1 MDPEKLM
8 NSVEISWALF
18 DQFVNEFLELLLCK
32 INVLNM
38 FNDELF
44 LTKFN
49 VKLQSYKF
57 SNNSL

>member
-32 INVLNM
+32 INILNM

-49 VKLQSYKF
+49 VKLQSYIF